1 MSITELRLKNF
12 QRHIDLKLLL
22 SPGVTAIIGASD
34 TGKSAIVRALRWVV
48 EHKPITGLQTHG
60 TEDTRVGIKT
70 DAGTVIRFKDK
81 KEYGYLVNGKKFLA
95 TASVQPVGVKQILGM
110 EPINFQGQ
118 HDPVFLLSLTPGQMA
133 KELNRIVNLGAIDV
147 AVAEVNARIHRA
159 KVAVEVWEGNVKDN
173 QKIVDALAWVAD
185 ADADLSALEAKVKK
199 YEDTE
204 SQARK
209 LHIWRERA
217 EITRQK
223 ISTTSERLEAIVPLV
238 EKYQEYA
245 KAAHKASTLRKI
257 LSRSLDLID
266 RETLDTLS
274 KAVVEFRQQ
283 CQSRQKFIAA
293 TQFDRN
299 KLHQLLKRLQELALE
314 ILAAEG
320 QKLELENKIKEIPKC
335 PTCGKAL

>member
-1 MSITELRLKNF
+1 MSIEQVRLKNF
-12 QRHIDLKLLL
+12 QRHTDLRLSL

-34 TGKSAIVRALRWVV
+34 TGKSAIVRAMRWLV

-70 DAGTVIRFKDK
+70 AAGTVIRFKDK
-81 KEYGYLVNGKKFLA
+81 KEYGYSVNGKKFLA

-147 AVAEVNARIHRA
+147 AISDVNARISKA
-159 KVAVEVWEGNVKDN
+159 KVAAEVWESNIKDN

-185 ADADLSALEAKVKK
+185 ADANLMALETKVRE

-204 SQARK
+204 AQARK
-209 LHIWRERA
+209 LHIWQERA
-217 EITRQK
+217 EINRQK
-223 ISTTSERLEAIVPLV
+223 VGTTSERLEAIVPLV

-245 KAAHKASTLRKI
+245 KAALKAGTLRKI
-257 LSRSLDLID
+257 LSRSLDLVD
-266 RETLDTLS
+266 RETLHTLS

-283 CQSRQKFIAA
+283 CQSRQKFLAA
-293 TQFDRN
+293 TQFDRD
-299 KLHQLLKRLQELALE
+299 KLHPLLMRLQELALE

-320 QKLELENKIKEIPKC
+320 QKLELEDKIKEIPKC